1 MSYTS
6 GLATDMEREQ
16 RYPYIDSNKYRKS
29 FRLVR
34 KKKEIKNDIYG
45 IWKRKE
51 SKYGIRHRIT
61 IEQPQGITQSDA
73 LRLFVLLIYNDAIQS
88 RCALFYH
95 KSTDWG
101 LQPRHYGPCEEIE
114 VLLHDFIAAL
124 QSLRGI
130 YRGIRQQ
137 TI

>member
-61 IEQPQGITQSDA
+61 IEQPQGITQSDV
-73 LRLFVLLIYNDAIQS
+73 LRLFVFFIYNDAIQS
-88 RCALFYH
+88 
-95 KSTDWG
+95 
-101 LQPRHYGPCEEIE
+101 
-114 VLLHDFIAAL
+114 
-124 QSLRGI
+124 
-130 YRGIRQQ
+130 
-137 TI
+137 

>member
-73 LRLFVLLIYNDAIQS
+73 LRLFVFLIYNDAIQS

-95 KSTDWG
+95 KSHWG
-101 LQPRHYGPCEEIE
+101 LQPRHYGPREEIK
-114 VLLHDFIAAL
+114 VLLHYFIAAL

>member
-45 IWKRKE
+45 IWEWKD
-51 SKYGIRHRIT
+51 SKNGIRHRIT

-88 RCALFYH
+88 
-95 KSTDWG
+95 
-101 LQPRHYGPCEEIE
+101 
-114 VLLHDFIAAL
+114 
-124 QSLRGI
+124 
-130 YRGIRQQ
+130 
-137 TI
+137 